1 MTNNVRPLSVNR
13 LLASLPR
20 SEHKRLALD
29 LKPVELMFSEIL
41 YESGDRIEYV
51 YFPSNSIISLL
62 STMSER
68 STLEVGMVGNEGIA
82 GLSVFMGVDTSA
94 NRAIVQGT
102 GSALRLSSSAIRR
115 EANRLGSLHRLLH
128 RYTNS
133 LLLQISQSSICNRF
147 HSVDS
152 RLAKWLLMTR
162 DRLGADEFRL
172 TQEFMSNMLGVRR
185 EGVNRAAGALQTAKL
200 ICYSR
205 GKISILNGRRLQEK
219 ACCCYGIV
227 KSESEQY
234 LSSASTR

>member
-1 MTNNVRPLSVNR
+1 MLCLFYLCVPVQTTFPLFPILAIVMTNNVRPLSVNR

-128 RYTNS
+128 RYTTRSCCRS
-133 LLLQISQSSICNRF
+133 LSLP
-147 HSVDS
+147 
-152 RLAKWLLMTR
+152 
-162 DRLGADEFRL
+162 
-172 TQEFMSNMLGVRR
+172 
-185 EGVNRAAGALQTAKL
+185 
-200 ICYSR
+200 
-205 GKISILNGRRLQEK
+205 
-219 ACCCYGIV
+219 
-227 KSESEQY
+227 
-234 LSSASTR
+234 SAIDFIPSTHV